1 MLSMKS
7 RVTSN
12 YFPACKGISSCPSKQ
27 LGCLPRIHVIKNIY
41 PWKAVLPTKLP
52 LMSGYVLFPNWELEN
67 HFPKLFYNLVLKSW
81 HFHRDISPATGLIP
95 TIPLKPPSNFSDD
108 LCKNMYLVSQLPAC
122 LSLRSY
128 NQNHRFPKLSA
139 WITIEL
145 SSIPLHSPPHPPPV
159 LFSKFLKIT
168 HSLSNRNTTSVNIF
182 KSFLPVFFFSVN
194 LSLW

>member
-27 LGCLPRIHVIKNIY
+27 LGCLPRIRVIKNIY
-41 PWKAVLPTKLP
+41 PWKAVCQQNCHWCQDMCCFQTESSRIIFL
-52 LMSGYVLFPNWELEN
+52 SF
-67 HFPKLFYNLVLKSW
+67 HNLVLKSW

-95 TIPLKPPSNFSDD
+95 TILLKPPSNFPND
-108 LCKNMYLVSQLPAC
+108 LCKNIHLVSQLHDC

-145 SSIPLHSPPHPPPV
+145 SSIPLHSSPTPPV
-159 LFSKFLKIT
+159 L
-168 HSLSNRNTTSVNIF
+168 SLLNF
-182 KSFLPVFFFSVN
+182 
-194 LSLW
+194 